1 MGWRLGD
8 EKNRPARLRLN
19 LASIETHDANRN
31 KAAVGERPY
40 RGPAGVPPDRIVGIL
55 DSCYI
60 RKQWN
65 SGIGRVAQLGERG
78 VRNAEVEGS
87 NPFASTKEQRVLQPS
102 ERRITKPSYR
112 PLAATLE
119 ACPVRDRRKG
129 GGRRPS
135 LQQAFGERQRLL
147 QLLLRYPAPLR
158 KVARA
163 AAFAPKRGDGLPEES
178 AHVSRPA
185 RRLGEK

>member
-1 MGWRLGD
+1 MLTEIKPLPVKGH
-8 EKNRPARLRLN
+8 
-19 LASIETHDANRN
+19 TM
-31 KAAVGERPY
+31 
-40 RGPAGVPPDRIVGIL
+40 VPPGSRRIELSVSSTRAIFGNNGTR
-55 DSCYI
+55 D
-60 RKQWN
+60 
-65 SGIGRVAQLGERG
+65 IGRVAQLGERG

-163 AAFAPKRGDGLPEES
+163 AAFAPKRGDGLTEES